1 MRYEVSSRQGQS
13 KLPKT
18 AVYQL
23 LDNQLII
30 FLRPWGSQD
39 YNQKF
44 TDEVMHFL
52 STAQADI
59 EITSPFDYV
68 ENLTSLANKVR
79 ISLLLAH
86 DYFYKI
92 ENKTSFS
99 VGFEAAI
106 IMKNKNEFA
115 WGAVG
120 RFDIYKSS
128 EKSMQ
133 LLSAVGSEH
142 DGSVLLPVE
151 MLGVEKDFILRC
163 GSLTLG
169 SQDGV
174 VIASV
179 YGSST
184 YIKRQ
189 QDDPQG
195 IPNVEDEN
203 STYWISKLK
212 SE

>member
-1 MRYEVSSRQGQS
+1 M
-13 KLPKT
+13 PKT
-18 AVYQL
+18 TVIQL

-30 FLRPWGSQD
+30 YLRSWGSQE

-68 ENLTSLANKVR
+68 ESLTSLANKVR

-86 DYFYKI
+86 DYFYKV
-92 ENKTSFS
+92 ENKTSFA
-99 VGFEAAI
+99 VGFEVAVVI
-106 IMKNKNEFA
+106 KNKNEFA

-120 RFDIYKSS
+120 RFDIYKST
-128 EKSMQ
+128 ENNMQ
-133 LLSAVGSEH
+133 LLSAIGSDLDET
-142 DGSVLLPVE
+142 VLLPVE
-151 MLGVEKDFILRC
+151 MLGVEKDLNLRA
-163 GSLTLG
+163 GSFALG
-169 SQDGV
+169 PEEEAI
-174 VIASV
+174 IASI
-179 YGSST
+179 YGRGAT
-184 YIKRQ
+184 QIHR
-189 QDDPQG
+189 PIAAEG
-195 IPNVEDEN
+195 MPTVEDEN